1 MNPVIVD
8 GGILH
13 ISCILNAKIYIHNVC
28 LHLCNFYN

>member
-13 ISCILNAKIYIHNVC
+13 ISCILNAILSTLADFISS
-28 LHLCNFYN
+28 